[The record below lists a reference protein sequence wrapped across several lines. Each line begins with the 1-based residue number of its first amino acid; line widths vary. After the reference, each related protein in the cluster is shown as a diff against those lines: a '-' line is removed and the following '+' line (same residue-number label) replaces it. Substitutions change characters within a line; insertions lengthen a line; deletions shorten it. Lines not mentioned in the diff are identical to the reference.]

1 MTMIHIRKVNTFE
14 ANAKIEVLSKE
25 KQTIKK
31 GISGHIEK
39 YNNGNKKSTGRAQ

>member
-1 MTMIHIRKVNTFE
+1 MTMTHKGKANIFE
-14 ANAKIEVLSKE
+14 TNAKIEVFSKE

-39 YNNGNKKSTGRAQ
+39 YNNVNKKFSGRA